1 MNFIVDDIGE
11 VVARLRTVE
20 GGAPYYMYGHRLEI
34 ANRLKAKDG
43 LVGVKDEKYPLI
55 ALRLDTEEGIGE
67 GFPKQDLNIIIATLT
82 KKQYNAE
89 QRYENVF
96 KPILQPLYLS
106 FIQAL
111 RESGLFIWPNLQD
124 FPTHTKIDR
133 PYWGTANAEENVKN
147 LFDDPIDAIEIIGL
161 KINSLDK
168 TCS

>member
-1 MNFIVDDIGE
+1 MRFITDDIGE

-20 GGAPYYMYGHRLEI
+20 GGPPYYTYGHRLEI
-34 ANRLKAKDG
+34 ANKLKAKDG

-55 ALRLDTEEGIGE
+55 ALRLDTEEIMGE
-67 GFPKQDLNIIIATLT
+67 GFPKQDLNLIIATIT

-89 QRYENVF
+89 QRYANVF

-106 FIQAL
+106 FIEAL
-111 RESGLFIWPNLQD
+111 RESGLFTWPNLQD
-124 FPTHTKIDR
+124 FPAHVKVDR
-133 PYWGTANAEENVKN
+133 PYWGTPDPEGNVKN